1 MIVESKLWSNSFT
14 LSTTKICWQN
24 ELVRFLN
31 AGDSSTALF
40 PHFYPFFKN
49 SSFPLPPS
57 WPFYI
62 CKYYLYKF
70 LDFFFLDFF
79 RLLVYLKPSLRQFL
93 SFNSFR
99 PSFTIPFL
107 ILLPSSH
114 IPRPSNAKSNL
125 RRIKEAFLN
134 FHSIISL
141 VGVFLRGRRSSL
153 KKNACW
159 KTEDMVMRDRAL
171 GVKGRTR
178 NVKENNLWIN

>member
-40 PHFYPFFKN
+40 PHFFPFFKN

-99 PSFTIPFL
+99 SSFTIPFL
-107 ILLPSSH
+107 ILLPFSPHPPPFQCQIQFAKDKRSFSEFSFNYKFGRS
-114 IPRPSNAKSNL
+114 IPKRQEELAEKKRLLKNRRHGNAGPCF
-125 RRIKEAFLN
+125 RREGTDKECK
-134 FHSIISL
+134 
-141 VGVFLRGRRSSL
+141 R
-153 KKNACW
+153 
-159 KTEDMVMRDRAL
+159 E
-171 GVKGRTR
+171 
-178 NVKENNLWIN
+178 